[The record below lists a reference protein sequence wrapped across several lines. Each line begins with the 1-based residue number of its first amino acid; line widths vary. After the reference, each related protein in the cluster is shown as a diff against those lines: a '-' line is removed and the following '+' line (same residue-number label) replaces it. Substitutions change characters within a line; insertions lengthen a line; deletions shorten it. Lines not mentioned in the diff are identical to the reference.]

1 MQAVFVEGLG
11 NITPSQDHTPSLAC
25 KIKMNPGVGS
35 AEVPI
40 RRQEL
45 PQCGPHGMAQ
55 MLLSWKGNLT
65 SEGKA
70 GGRVSGFWQ
79 GVDQLLDG
87 DEVLLFA
94 GLQVLQVETRKRVG
108 ILLTSK
114 ALFVTQR

>member
-1 MQAVFVEGLG
+1 
-11 NITPSQDHTPSLAC
+11 
-25 KIKMNPGVGS
+25 MNPLVGS

-40 RRQEL
+40 RSQEP

-55 MLLSWKGNLT
+55 TLLSWNGNLT
-65 SEGKA
+65 SESKA
-70 GGRVSGFWQ
+70 GGRVSSFWL
-79 GVDQLLDG
+79 GIDQLLDG

-114 ALFVTQR
+114 ALVVTQR